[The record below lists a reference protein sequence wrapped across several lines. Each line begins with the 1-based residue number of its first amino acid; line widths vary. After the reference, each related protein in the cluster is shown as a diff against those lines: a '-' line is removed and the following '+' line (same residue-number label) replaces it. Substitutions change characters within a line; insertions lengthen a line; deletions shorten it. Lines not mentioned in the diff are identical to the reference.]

1 MNSPLSDSD
10 LQVTGHGAARSR
22 AANAGGTTLAR
33 RPGHAV
39 RIVHVCRQFWPAI
52 GGMEAV
58 VEALARLQ
66 AKNGHTVSV
75 VTLDRVF
82 GQAERLP
89 ATDQLGPI
97 AVRRLPFKGSRRY
110 PVAPG
115 VLRHLRDA
123 DVVHVHGI
131 DFFFDFLALTKPLH
145 RRPLVVSTH
154 GGFFHTQF
162 ASRLKQLY
170 FNTVTRLSLTQ
181 YGFTA
186 ASSAQDEQLF
196 AKLRRSGLAMVE
208 NGVDV
213 DKFADTTADS
223 AAKTLIY
230 FGRLADN
237 KRVDLLIPLLAALR
251 RRDPDWRLIIAG
263 RPMDDE
269 VARLTALAV
278 KADLAGAVEIVD
290 TPTTAELR
298 DLIGRS
304 SVYVCASE
312 YEGFGL
318 AAVEAISAGLLP
330 ALSAIA
336 PFRRTVDRTGI
347 GALIDFDRPDE
358 AAEGLETAWRAW
370 NTEPRIRAEIQ
381 AAVSQF
387 GWTGMEAQLAKVYD
401 AVMGRGTRDIL
412 GVRTQTLTMDEA
424 CDHLDAA
431 LDRGG
436 LKVAFANA
444 NLLNLVAKDDAL
456 RLGLRGF
463 LMLNDGIGVDLAS
476 RLLYGRTFPA
486 NLAGTDFLPHYLD
499 QSRHPLRIYMLG
511 ATQDSLDKAVAHLSE
526 RWPRHTVVGSR
537 NGYFAPEAEALIVDE
552 IRAAAPN
559 LVLVAMGNP
568 AQEKWI
574 ARHGDQLPAVVMAV
588 GALFDFWAQAVPRAP
603 DWVRAMRCEWV
614 FRLMQEPGR
623 LWRRYLIGNFV
634 FLGHAFAQWVGG
646 ARAEMFE
653 RRRSREPG

>member
-1 MNSPLSDSD
+1 MNSPLSDQG
-10 LQVTGHGAARSR
+10 LQVRGRGAARPHAADAGVAASSR
-22 AANAGGTTLAR
+22 PVGQSL
-33 RPGHAV
+33 

-58 VEALARLQ
+58 VEALATLQ

-75 VTLDRVF
+75 VTLDKVF
-82 GQAERLP
+82 GKEERLP
-89 ATDQLGPI
+89 ATDNLGPI
-97 AVRRLPFKGSRRY
+97 TIRRLPFKGSRRY
-110 PVAPG
+110 PIAPG

-145 RRPLVVSTH
+145 RLPMVVSTH

-162 ASRLKQLY
+162 ASRLKRLY

-186 ASSAQDEQLF
+186 ASSGQDEQMF

-213 DKFADTTADS
+213 EKFADTTADS

-237 KRVDLLIPLLAALR
+237 KRVDLLFPLLAALR
-251 RRDPDWRLIIAG
+251 RRDPEWRLIIAG
-263 RPMDDE
+263 RPMGDE
-269 VARLTALAV
+269 IARLTKLAA
-278 KADLAGAVEIVD
+278 KTKLAAAVEIVD
-290 TPTTAELR
+290 TPTTGELR
-298 DLIGRS
+298 GLIGRS

-318 AAVEAISAGLLP
+318 AAIEAISAGLLP
-330 ALSAIA
+330 ALSTIA

-358 AAEGLETAWRAW
+358 AAARLELAWRTWSA
-370 NTEPRIRAEIQ
+370 EPRLRTEIQ

-387 GWTGMEAQLAKVYD
+387 GWTGMEAQLFKVYN

-412 GVRTQTLTMDEA
+412 GVRTQIVTTEEACNQLDEA
-424 CDHLDAA
+424 I
-431 LDRGG
+431 DRGG
-436 LKVAFANA
+436 MKVAFANA
-444 NLLNLVAKDDAL
+444 NLLNFVAKDDAL
-456 RLGLRGF
+456 RLVLRDF
-463 LMLNDGIGVDLAS
+463 FMLNDGIGVDLAS
-476 RLLYGRTFPA
+476 RLLYGRTFPE
-486 NLAGTDFLPHYLD
+486 NLAGTDFVPKYLD
-499 QSRHPLRIYMLG
+499 QSRHALRIYMLG
-511 ATQDSLDKAVAHLSE
+511 ATQDSLDKAAAYLAK
-526 RWPRHTVVGSR
+526 RWPRHTLVGSH
-537 NGYFAPEAEALIVDE
+537 NGYFTAEAEPQIAEAIH
-552 IRAAAPN
+552 AAGAN

-574 ARHGDQLPAVVMAV
+574 ARHGDQIPAVVVAV

-603 DWVRAMRCEWV
+603 DWVRSIRSEWV

-634 FLGHAFAQWVGG
+634 FLGHTVAQWVSG